1 MCPRFKRGGKNDQIR
16 GAYTTFLQKNIV
28 VCNPKNRWTNAACV
42 MSLVSCLMLHMFLS
56 CLIIA
61 YHTLSCLIIPY
72 QLMTHVSCFL
82 PHVFCLMTHDS
93 CFLSPVSWDMRHDPM
108 AGGVHET
115 WGMKHEPWA
124 QPVRD
129 MRIEPWDI
137 TRASWLMDHDSWLM
151 FYISRFTFS
160 HLSWLKPH
168 VVWPTSHVSCFLSHS
183 FFTYHVSYGS
193 SWAHGSC
200 FMCHVPCFHVSC
212 FISNGS
218 CLMFYHDSC
227 LMFYASRFMS
237 QVSCLTSHVS
247 RLI

>member
-82 PHVFCLMTHDS
+82 PHVFCLMIHDS
-93 CFLSPVSWDMRHDPM
+93 CFLFPVSWDMRHDPM
-108 AGGVHET
+108 AGEGGHET

-160 HLSWLKPH
+160 QFSWLMPH
-168 VVWPTSHVSCFLSHS
+168 VVWPTSH
-183 FFTYHVSYGS
+183 GS
-193 SWAHGSC
+193 R
-200 FMCHVPCFHVSC
+200 
-212 FISNGS
+212 
-218 CLMFYHDSC
+218 LMFP
-227 LMFYASRFMS
+227 
-237 QVSCLTSHVS
+237 VP
-247 RLI
+247 

>member
-1 MCPRFKRGGKNDQIR
+1 
-16 GAYTTFLQKNIV
+16 
-28 VCNPKNRWTNAACV
+28 
-42 MSLVSCLMLHMFLS
+42 MSHVSCLMSFASWFMTHVFCFLS
-56 CLIIA
+56 HEIWDMTPWRGGGTWDMRHETWA
-61 YHTLSCLIIPY
+61 MSPAGSRHENWAMRHNSCLVAHGSW
-72 QLMTHVSCFL
+72 LMTHVLYLTVHVL
-82 PHVFCLMTHDS
+82 PIFMAHASRRMAHV
-93 CFLSPVSWDMRHDPM
+93 
-108 AGGVHET
+108 
-115 WGMKHEPWA
+115 
-124 QPVRD
+124 
-129 MRIEPWDI
+129 
-137 TRASWLMDHDSWLM
+137 
-151 FYISRFTFS
+151 SR
-160 HLSWLKPH
+160 L
-168 VVWPTSHVSCFLSHS
+168 TSHVSCPIV